1 MNKTT
6 VWKLIIASLVV
17 GLLLSFFEIDPAE
30 LIRNVPET
38 IGKILDAIWSVIE
51 WGIKYIILG
60 AIIVVPVWLL
70 FNLGDIWKKIK
81 GRKQG

>member
-6 VWKLIIASLVV
+6 VWKLVVASLVV

-38 IGKILDAIWSVIE
+38 IGKILNAIWSVLK
-51 WGIKYIILG
+51 WGLKYIILG
-60 AIIVVPVWLL
+60 AIIVVPIWLL
-70 FNLGDIWKKIK
+70 FNLGDLWKKIK
-81 GRKQG
+81 GRKG